1 MEHPYRRI
9 RGEGAIYSRPHTRS
23 LWIQY
28 FKAGRPIR
36 ESARTADFRK
46 AAQLLRQRL
55 AAVDSNP
62 AESPRIEELADDLFR
77 DYRINGHR
85 SLTDVQARWRLHLRP
100 FLGSVPAAQLDSRQ
114 LECYV
119 DSRREEHA
127 SNATINRELACLK
140 RMYRLAYQASPPRVP
155 RVPHFP
161 HLKEDNARQGFVTPE
176 QFAKLVAHCPDLWL
190 RAMLETAY
198 SYGWRVGELLSLRVG
213 QVDLVAR
220 TIRLDPGAT
229 KNREGREVTIE
240 SGVLLHLLRHC
251 VEGKRPED
259 YVFTRGIKQVRDF
272 RKSWENLCTAA
283 GVPGLLFHD
292 LRRSAARS
300 LRAAGVPEEII
311 MRIAGWKTSNVFRR
325 YAIVDKTDIRAALQQ
340 LERVRQKQS
349 DHTDECSPGLEYT
362 PLHERPIAV
371 C

>member
-1 MEHPYRRI
+1 
-9 RGEGAIYSRPHTRS
+9 
-23 LWIQY
+23 
-28 FKAGRPIR
+28 
-36 ESARTADFRK
+36 
-46 AAQLLRQRL
+46 
-55 AAVDSNP
+55 
-62 AESPRIEELADDLFR
+62 
-77 DYRINGHR
+77 
-85 SLTDVQARWRLHLRP
+85 
-100 FLGSVPAAQLDSRQ
+100 
-114 LECYV
+114 
-119 DSRREEHA
+119 
-127 SNATINRELACLK
+127 
-140 RMYRLAYQASPPRVP
+140 
-155 RVPHFP
+155 
-161 HLKEDNARQGFVTPE
+161 
-176 QFAKLVAHCPDLWL
+176 
-190 RAMLETAY
+190 
-198 SYGWRVGELLSLRVG
+198 LLSLRVG

-220 TIRLDPGAT
+220 TIRLHPGTT
-229 KNREGREVTIE
+229 KNLEGREVTIE
-240 SGVLLHLLRHC
+240 SGTLLQLLRHC